1 MTINNSMD
9 AFIVLLSNV
18 RNTTERSNK
27 IYTELGEL
35 AQDPEIKAALEAR
48 AFVEAGSLAKIDEA
62 FKLIGK
68 EPVELPGKLQE
79 VFVENFRNAFNE
91 IERPAVRR
99 LFVLA
104 KAIQLAHFR
113 MGEWVALVAAADLSG
128 NYGVGVLLETCL
140 AEDLAF
146 AERTRR
152 ILRKHAEARIAAKAG
167 Q

>member
-1 MTINNSMD
+1 MTINNPMD
-9 AFIVLLSNV
+9 AFVLLLSNV

-27 IYTELGEL
+27 IYTELGDR

-48 AFVEAGSLAKIDEA
+48 AFVEQGSLAKIDEA

-68 EPVELPGKLQE
+68 TPVELPGKLQE
-79 VFVENFRNAFNE
+79 AFVEDLRE
-91 IERPAVRR
+91 DLGKIESKAIRR

-104 KAIQLAHFR
+104 KAIRVAHFR
-113 MGEWVALVAAADLSG
+113 MGEWVALVAAADFSG

-152 ILRKHAEARIAAKAG
+152 LLRKTAEAKIAAKAG
-167 Q
+167 

>member
-1 MTINNSMD
+1 MTFNNPMD
-9 AFIVLLSNV
+9 AFVLLLSNV

-35 AQDPEIKAALEAR
+35 AQDPDIKAALEAR

-68 EPVELPGKLQE
+68 EPVELSGKLQE
-79 VFVENFRNAFNE
+79 IFVENFRNVFDE
-91 IERPAVRR
+91 IESPTIRR
-99 LFVLA
+99 LFVLS
-104 KAIQLAHFR
+104 KAIHLAHFR
-113 MGEWVALVAAADLSG
+113 MGEWVALVAAADFSG

-152 ILRKHAEARIAAKAG
+152 LLRKLAEAKIAAKAG

>member
-1 MTINNSMD
+1 MTINNTMD

>member
-1 MTINNSMD
+1 MTINNTMD

-68 EPVELPGKLQE
+68 EPVELHGKLQE